1 MDRVCIAEVDT
12 RAGVKMSDSAQPM
25 VSICVPTHNRR
36 KLLGLALA
44 SILKQDF
51 ERFEVLVGDDAS
63 TDGTEDMVRQFSDP
77 RIKYIR
83 NERNLGQVGTQNKLV
98 NLAQGKYVIFAHDD
112 NVLLPTMIRKCV
124 DVLERNPDVVFSVPL
139 SRLIDANGNVIH
151 EPDRVGDKDNYV
163 IDGEKMV
170 FQFLPD
176 FTPEVD
182 ALHSKKIET
191 SFPSAVF
198 RKDKIIEAGMFD
210 EEVLI
215 ACDLLLQSKLCLVG
229 KVVLIN
235 EVLFDYRLHDN
246 WGSKLSANAAY
257 IDEFELL
264 AKKLFTFTKS
274 HAGITVPANF
284 ELNVQNRLGK
294 YLFSF
299 NGGIPRI
306 AAKYNGKY
314 SDKVNLILKTAKT
327 AYRHNPS
334 LRYNPKSWIVLIL
347 SILIPRFLLQRAEG
361 MYLRLILK
369 T

>member
-1 MDRVCIAEVDT
+1 MDRICITEVDT
-12 RAGVKMSDSAQPM
+12 RAGVKMSNSAQPI

-36 KLLGLALA
+36 KLLGLTLE

-63 TDGTEDMVRQFSDP
+63 TDGTENTVRQFSDS

-98 NLAQGKYVIFAHDD
+98 KLAQGKYVIFTHDD

-124 DVLERNPDVVFSVPL
+124 DVLERNLDAVFSVPL
-139 SRLIDANGNVIH
+139 SRLIDVNGNVIH
-151 EPDRVGDKDNYV
+151 EPNRVGDKDNYV

-176 FTPEVD
+176 FTPEID
-182 ALHSKKIET
+182 TLHSKKIET

-210 EEVLI
+210 EEVLV

-229 KVVLIN
+229 KVALIN

-246 WGSKLSANAAY
+246 WGSKLSANATYA
-257 IDEFELL
+257 DEFELL
-264 AKKLFTFTKS
+264 TKKLFTFMKS
-274 HAGITVPANF
+274 QTGITVPANF

-314 SDKVNLILKTAKT
+314 SDKVNLILRTAQT
-327 AYRHNPS
+327 AYKHNPS
-334 LRYNPKSWIVLIL
+334 LRYNPKSWIIL
-347 SILIPRFLLQRAEG
+347 LLSLLIPKSLLQRIEG
-361 MYLRLILK
+361 VYLKMILR